1 MNLRPGIDTPPP
13 ANFLLAKLN
22 VPFDDR
28 TKMIQVLEDL
38 EAVQREA
45 VDPDR
50 EFGGKSVVDGWALNL
65 LVAFG
70 LRFFLGPLADRKP
83 EEAIPNFPPG
93 GVFALRHPTRFDIA
107 DRQVPVYLRTM
118 AAAGDREAVAARLAS
133 ENGSAPTSDAVDEA
147 YEAWLSANESDLL
160 LYIEANTRFLCTD
173 LWDRIRTNVVVPHGL
188 ELAMPLDESNA
199 RGDGRDLIGWH
210 DPISNMDDLI
220 EKEPQY
226 YRSKIYLPH
235 PAPGFPGENMKNRD
249 ELRYD
254 GGTYLVHRKYA
265 LNLEK
270 WNADEFSITDSFG
283 RTFTGEEARNRALG
297 RDRVTGRVIRGSDG
311 ALLEPEYD
319 SQEANLASVD
329 AHIIMARGGS
339 PAPFAGPFPPVAEG
353 DTTRVPPPGCQG
365 SPPRRELARTRR
377 RDRRGHQWS
386 SPDRLPEQH
395 PADGIR
401 VHQQHL
407 ARESGLPASRG
418 PPPRSREGDR
428 RSRRRFLLLRA
439 TASPRIRRRG
449 VLRMTGESMIT
460 HFGAV
465 EFSDGEY
472 KRVSGTTNW
481 EVMPVAGFD
490 PPIRVPVG
498 MIEIVFAE
506 PVESPYGV
514 LVTAERSLQQT
525 QLVAANYGN
534 VGDKGFVV
542 YLWETIA
549 DRTVVNGGFSF
560 AVLQGG

>member
-353 DTTRVPPPGCQG
+353 DTNAFHLQDVRVRRRGGNWRELDDATGEVTSGLHLIVFQNNIQQTGFEFINNIWLVNPAFRLHGDHLLDPEKGIGAPVAGSYYFVPPPH
-365 SPPRRELARTRR
+365 REY
-377 RDRRGHQWS
+377 
-386 SPDRLPEQH
+386 
-395 PADGIR
+395 
-401 VHQQHL
+401 V
-407 ARESGLPASRG
+407 
-418 PPPRSREGDR
+418 
-428 RSRRRFLLLRA
+428 
-439 TASPRIRRRG
+439 
-449 VLRMTGESMIT
+449 GE
-460 HFGAV
+460 
-465 EFSDGEY
+465 
-472 KRVSGTTNW
+472 
-481 EVMPVAGFD
+481 
-490 PPIRVPVG
+490 
-498 MIEIVFAE
+498 VF
-506 PVESPYGV
+506 
-514 LVTAERSLQQT
+514 
-525 QLVAANYGN
+525 
-534 VGDKGFVV
+534 
-542 YLWETIA
+542 
-549 DRTVVNGGFSF
+549 F
-560 AVLQGG
+560 A